1 MTSNVRT
8 DLVIDPNGDIW
19 TDARIQRYLN
29 EFIAQVYTWTGLDF
43 AELSATLTLVA
54 GTATYDLD
62 TLSNYGKLS
71 TIRLAGRYN
80 ALTEANRFDLENTVD
95 LTTSG
100 EPINYY
106 LYGDNTIGL
115 WPVPDG
121 VIASANVLYERSAPV
136 LTSGESPA
144 FESAWH
150 PVCEKYARWQAL
162 ATQPGFETQ
171 AELARQAFRIDEAKM
186 KDDLWERETAGR
198 IIQNEIQTNQWP
210 A

>member
-1 MTSNVRT
+1 MTANVRT

-43 AELSATLTLVA
+43 AEVSATLTLVA

-62 TLSNYGKLS
+62 SLSNYGKLS

-80 ALTEANRFDLENTVD
+80 TLTEANRLDLENTVD
-95 LTTSG
+95 MTYQG

-121 VIASANVLYERSAPV
+121 NILSANVLYERAAPT
-136 LTSGESPA
+136 LISSESPA

-150 PVCEKYARWQAL
+150 PVCEKFAIWRAL
-162 ATQPGFETQ
+162 ATQPGFSNE
-171 AELARQAFRIDEAKM
+171 AEIARLAFRTDEAKM
-186 KDDLWERETAGR
+186 KDDLWERETATR
-198 IIQNEIQTNQWP
+198 SIQNEIQTNQWP